1 MPLGSGAVG
10 GTTIPI
16 DTEFLMRE
24 LGFSKIC
31 ENSVDATS
39 ERDFIIYFLEAC
51 ANLQVHLCLI
61 SEDFV
66 IFSTPAF
73 DFLELPEAFSTGSS
87 LMPQK
92 KNPDFFE
99 LVRGKTAKII
109 AGLDALLLL
118 LKGIPSGYNRDLQ
131 EDKIHLFGIIDEVNS
146 ILELFPNVFSEI
158 RFKESNMKKLIEK
171 GEICAQ
177 SLAEYLAMK
186 GVPFRCAHE
195 IVGRII
201 RDNETLKRK
210 MQDLTLDV
218 LKSYSEFFTADVIP
232 LLSPEG
238 ILEQLQTPSSPQ
250 SLSFEAQLRSAY
262 AAVEE

>member
-1 MPLGSGAVG
+1 
-10 GTTIPI
+10 
-16 DTEFLMRE
+16 
-24 LGFSKIC
+24 
-31 ENSVDATS
+31 
-39 ERDFIIYFLEAC
+39 
-51 ANLQVHLCLI
+51 
-61 SEDFV
+61 
-66 IFSTPAF
+66 
-73 DFLELPEAFSTGSS
+73 
-87 LMPQK
+87 
-92 KNPDFFE
+92 
-99 LVRGKTAKII
+99 
-109 AGLDALLLL
+109 
-118 LKGIPSGYNRDLQ
+118 
-131 EDKIHLFGIIDEVNS
+131 
-146 ILELFPNVFSEI
+146 
-158 RFKESNMKKLIEK
+158 
-171 GEICAQ
+171 
-177 SLAEYLAMK
+177 MK